1 VWVATILYAP
11 LKGKGLAMYE
21 QDKKKNDPAVAETVD
36 TYPTPPAEVTVEKET
51 EAAPPPPPSIEVTE
65 VTWLG
70 LGGGGG

>member
-1 VWVATILYAP
+1 MVATILYPP
-11 LKGKGLAMYE
+11 LKGKNIAMDE
-21 QDKKKNDPAVAETVD
+21 QDKNNTDPAVAETVI
-36 TYPTPPAEVTVEKET
+36 TEAAPPAEVTVEKET